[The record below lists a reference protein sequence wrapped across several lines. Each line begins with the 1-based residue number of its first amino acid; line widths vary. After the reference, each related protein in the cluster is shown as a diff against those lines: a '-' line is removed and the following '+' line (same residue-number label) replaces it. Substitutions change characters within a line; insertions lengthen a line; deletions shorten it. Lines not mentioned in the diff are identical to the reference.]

1 MIRKFVNARSPL
13 RILEKGI
20 QGGLGA
26 GNLGLVL
33 AGHGVG
39 KTPFLVGV
47 ALDHLLRGDAVLHVA
62 LGQTVGHTRAYY
74 DTVWDELVSS
84 THLDDAAS
92 VRAEIDRKRSIRS
105 YPAAGFGPGKLREAA
120 KVEAETRGKPSLV
133 IVEDLDA
140 ATSRADL
147 QDLRALAAELGAD
160 LWVSVACATEKVN
173 GLPAGLAAS
182 RDAFAVILALEPEA
196 GAVALRALKDHDS
209 PNAEALRISL
219 DPKTLLLK
227 RS

>member
-13 RILEKGI
+13 RILEQGI
-20 QGGLGA
+20 HGGLGA

-62 LGQTVGHTRAYY
+62 LGQTVGHTRAHY
-74 DTVWDELVSS
+74 DTVWDELVQS
-84 THLDDAAS
+84 THLDDAAT

-105 YPAAGFGPGKLREAA
+105 YPSAGFGASKLREAA
-120 KVEAETRGKPSLV
+120 KIEAETRGKPSLV

-140 ATSRADL
+140 ATSPADL
-147 QDLRALAAELGAD
+147 ADLRALAAELAAD
-160 LWVSVACATEKVN
+160 VWVSVACPGEKVRD
-173 GLPAGLAAS
+173 LPAPLAGS
-182 RDAFAVILALEPEA
+182 RDAFAVILALEPES
-196 GAVALRALKDHDS
+196 GAVGLRALKDHDS
-209 PNAEALRISL
+209 ANVEALRVWL
-219 DPKTLLLK
+219 DPRTLLLK
-227 RS
+227 RA